1 MELRYVLSRGGD
13 DLFSVSLGSTSDA
26 QALAERLRR
35 DGQWTEVVAGIDS
48 VVVRFEPLV
57 LDVDTARRSIEECMG
72 EIGELLTVSADV
84 LEIPVVYGDE
94 FGPDLDELCQQT
106 GMSKDEFVDLHTG
119 RDYPVDMIG
128 FTPGFAFVG
137 GLDDRLR
144 VPRREEPRQR
154 VAAGSVGIADGR
166 TGLYGIASPGGWTL
180 VGRTPLRLFDP
191 DAADP
196 FLIRAGMRVR
206 FKAVSADEFNQ

>member
-1 MELRYVLSRGGD
+1 MLSRGGD

-26 QALAERLRR
+26 QALAERLRS
-35 DGQWTEVVAGIDS
+35 DDQWTAVVAGIDS
-48 VVVRFEPLV
+48 VVVRFDPLA
-57 LDVDTARRSIEECMG
+57 LDADTARQSIEECMG
-72 EIGELLTVSADV
+72 EIGESLAVATDV

-106 GMSKDEFVDLHTG
+106 GMTKDEFIDLHTG

-144 VPRREEPRQR
+144 VPRREQPRQR

-191 DAADP
+191 DAANP
-196 FLIRAGMRVR
+196 FVIRAGMRVR

>member
-1 MELRYVLSRGGD
+1 MLSRGGD

-26 QALAERLRR
+26 QALAERLRS
-35 DGQWTEVVAGIDS
+35 DDQWTAIVAGIDS
-48 VVVRFEPLV
+48 VVVRFDPLA
-57 LDVDTARRSIEECMG
+57 LDADTARQSIEDCMG
-72 EIGELLTVSADV
+72 EIGEPLAVATDI
-84 LEIPVVYGDE
+84 LEIPIVYGDE

-106 GMSKDEFVDLHTG
+106 GMTKDEFIDLHTG

-191 DAADP
+191 DAANP

-206 FKAVSADEFNQ
+206 FKAVSADEFDQ

>member
-1 MELRYVLSRGGD
+1 MLSRGGD

-26 QALAERLRR
+26 QALAERLRS
-35 DGQWTEVVAGIDS
+35 DDQWTEVVAGIDS
-48 VVVRFEPLV
+48 VVVRFDPLA
-57 LDVDTARRSIEECMG
+57 LDADTARQSIEDCMG
-72 EIGELLTVSADV
+72 EIGEPLAVATDV

-196 FLIRAGMRVR
+196 FVIRAGMHVR

>member
-1 MELRYVLSRGGD
+1 MLSRGGD

-26 QALAERLRR
+26 QALAERLRS
-35 DGQWTEVVAGIDS
+35 DDQWTAVVAGIDS
-48 VVVRFEPLV
+48 VVVRFDPLA
-57 LDVDTARRSIEECMG
+57 LDVDTARQSIEDCMG
-72 EIGELLTVSADV
+72 EIGEPLAVATDI
-84 LEIPVVYGDE
+84 LEIPIVYGDE

-106 GMSKDEFVDLHTG
+106 GMTKDEFIDLHTG

-191 DAADP
+191 DAANP

>member
-26 QALAERLRR
+26 QALAERLRS
-35 DGQWTEVVAGIDS
+35 DDQWTEVVAGIDS
-48 VVVRFEPLV
+48 VVVRFDPLA
-57 LDVDTARRSIEECMG
+57 LDADTARQSIEDCMG
-72 EIGELLTVSADV
+72 EIGEPLAVATDV

-196 FLIRAGMRVR
+196 FVIRAGMHVR
-206 FKAVSADEFNQ
+206 FKAVSADEFTQ

>member
-1 MELRYVLSRGGD
+1 VLSRGGD

-26 QALAERLRR
+26 QALAERLRS
-35 DGQWTEVVAGIDS
+35 DDQWTAVVAGIDS
-48 VVVRFEPLV
+48 VVVRFDPLT
-57 LDVDTARRSIEECMG
+57 LDADTARQSIEDCMG
-72 EIGELLTVSADV
+72 EIGEPLAVATDV

-106 GMSKDEFVDLHTG
+106 GMTKDEFIDLHTG

>member
-1 MELRYVLSRGGD
+1 MLSRGGD

-26 QALAERLRR
+26 QALAERLRS
-35 DGQWTEVVAGIDS
+35 DDQWTEVVAGIDS
-48 VVVRFEPLV
+48 VVVRFDPLA
-57 LDVDTARRSIEECMG
+57 LDADTARQSIEDCMG
-72 EIGELLTVSADV
+72 EIGEPLAVATGV

-94 FGPDLDELCQQT
+94 FGPDLDELCEQT
-106 GMSKDEFVDLHTG
+106 GMTKDEFIDLHTG

>member
-48 VVVRFEPLV
+48 VVVRFDPLL
-57 LDVDTARRSIEECMG
+57 LDADTARRSLEECMG
-72 EIGELLTVSADV
+72 EIGELLTVSTDV

-94 FGPDLDELCQQT
+94 FGPDLDDLCQQT

-196 FLIRAGMRVR
+196 FVIQAGMRVR
-206 FKAVSADEFNQ
+206 FKAVSADEFDQ

>member
-1 MELRYVLSRGGD
+1 MELKFVLSRGGD

-48 VVVRFEPLV
+48 VVVRFDPLTM
-57 LDVDTARRSIEECMG
+57 DADTTRRSIEECMG
-72 EIGELLTVSADV
+72 DIDEPIAASTDV
-84 LEIPVVYGDE
+84 LEIPVVYGGE
-94 FGPDLDELCQQT
+94 FGPDLDELCQKT
-106 GMSKDEFVDLHTG
+106 GMTVNEFIELHTAH
-119 RDYPVDMIG
+119 DYPVDMIG

-166 TGLYGIASPGGWTL
+166 TGLYAIASPGGWTL

-191 DAADP
+191 DATDP
-196 FLIRAGMRVR
+196 FAIQAGMRIR
-206 FKAVSADEFNQ
+206 FRAVSANEFSQ

>member
-1 MELRYVLSRGGD
+1 MLSRGGD
-13 DLFSVSLGSTSDA
+13 DLFSVSLGGTSDA

-48 VVVRFEPLV
+48 VVVRFDPLL
-57 LDVDTARRSIEECMG
+57 LDADSARRILEECMG
-72 EIGELLTVSADV
+72 EIGELLTVSTDV
-84 LEIPVVYGDE
+84 LEVPVVYGDE

-106 GMSKDEFVDLHTG
+106 GMSMNEFIDLHTG

>member
-1 MELRYVLSRGGD
+1 MLSRGGD

-26 QALAERLRR
+26 QALAEQLRS
-35 DGQWTEVVAGIDS
+35 DDQWTEVVAGIVS
-48 VVVRFEPLV
+48 VVVRFDPLA
-57 LDVDTARRSIEECMG
+57 LDADTARQSIEDCMG
-72 EIGELLTVSADV
+72 EIGEPLAVATDV
-84 LEIPVVYGDE
+84 LEIPVLYGDE

-106 GMSKDEFVDLHTG
+106 GMTKDEFIDLHTG

-166 TGLYGIASPGGWTL
+166 TGLYGVASPGGWTL

-196 FLIRAGMRVR
+196 FVIRAGMHVR
-206 FKAVSADEFNQ
+206 FKAVSADEFTQ

>member
-26 QALAERLRR
+26 QALAERLRS
-35 DGQWTEVVAGIDS
+35 DDQWTEVVAGIDS
-48 VVVRFEPLV
+48 VVVRFDPLA
-57 LDVDTARRSIEECMG
+57 LDADTARQSIEDCMG
-72 EIGELLTVSADV
+72 EIGEPLAVATDV

-94 FGPDLDELCQQT
+94 FGPDLDGLCQQT
-106 GMSKDEFVDLHTG
+106 GMTKDEFIDLHTG